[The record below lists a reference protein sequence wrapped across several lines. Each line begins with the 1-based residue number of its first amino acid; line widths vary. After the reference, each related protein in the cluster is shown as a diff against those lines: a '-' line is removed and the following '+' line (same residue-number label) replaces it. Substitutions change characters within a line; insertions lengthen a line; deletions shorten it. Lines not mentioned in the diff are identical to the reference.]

1 MGRALLHAF
10 EYAPQD
16 KPWRKNQPER
26 GEEGAVNLVFC
37 SILGNHTLTIPAT
50 YACDGFPV
58 QNGLARGHGR
68 KNISAPQNGTVHF
81 HTHSQI
87 SHKIYYANKTG

>member
-37 SILGNHTLTIPAT
+37 SILGNHTLTQRM
-50 YACDGFPV
+50 PV
-58 QNGLARGHGR
+58 MAFRCR
-68 KNISAPQNGTVHF
+68 MV
-81 HTHSQI
+81 
-87 SHKIYYANKTG
+87 